1 MAHLYELAGAYAAL
15 EKLADDP
22 ETNDEQIE
30 QWLVECGD
38 ALQEKAVNV
47 GMFIGN
53 LESLATSIKEAEA
66 RMSARRKVIENRI
79 TSIKKYLLSGM
90 QTADITKIECPYFK
104 IARQKNPPSLVID
117 DESKIDMAYW
127 RQKPPPPPEI
137 DKMALKKDIIENG
150 VVVDGAHVEQGE
162 RLVIK

>member
-15 EKLADDP
+15 EKLADNP

-30 QWLVECGD
+30 QWLVECND

-47 GMFIGN
+47 GMFIEN
-53 LESLATSIKEAEA
+53 MSSLAASIKEAED
-66 RMSARRKVIENRI
+66 RMAARRKAIENRI
-79 TSIKKYLLSGM
+79 ASVKRYLLLGM

-104 IARQKNPPSLVID
+104 ISRQKNPPSIVIE
-117 DESKIDMAYW
+117 DEKAIDMRYW
-127 RQKPPPPPEI
+127 RQAEPPPPAI
-137 DKMALKKDIIENG
+137 DKSAILADMKEG
-150 VVVDGAHVEQGE
+150 VIVDGARFEQGE